1 MSTAIPA
8 TAPEARGTRNVSDIL
23 IQSSRFI
30 PAISNYI
37 LIYLPFYPPC
47 FLSAISFTHVFS
59 IGWQV
64 EVTFL
69 KSYGCA
75 KLKRAEDKEI
85 MFLVLYGSHH
95 WCGPMDVTR
104 MGCVYIV
111 SYTYT
116 LCYTI

>member
-1 MSTAIPA
+1 MYLTSNSI
-8 TAPEARGTRNVSDIL
+8 RD
-23 IQSSRFI
+23 SSRLFRI
-30 PAISNYI
+30 TSSSIS
-37 LIYLPFYPPC
+37 LYL
-47 FLSAISFTHVFS
+47 LHVFS